1 MEKIEITNHRKGKTV
16 KRIILFDTSI
26 ATQNK
31 GDEIIMESVR
41 REIAPILDGNFVYN
55 FPTHLVSFP
64 FGHQLTSS
72 KAKLALNANYKFIC
86 GTNLFWTHML
96 RPNPLLNIN
105 IMNYKPM
112 KKAVLLG
119 VGYDGEHCSEHFDP
133 YSRYLWRH
141 VLSHKYVHSTR
152 DDKTVEYLNKLGLK
166 AVNTS
171 CPTLWKLT
179 PEHCAQIP
187 HTKADKVVF
196 TLSSTGGVNR
206 ENDQKLINLLL
217 KNYKE
222 VYFWSQ
228 TYGGYRTLK
237 SYENID
243 RIQYIDPEL
252 DVYRKFLQEN
262 EVDYVGTRLHG
273 GVFAMQNKKRAIN
286 LSVDH
291 RAQEFDRYH
300 INVLPQDD
308 MQAIDE
314 KINSDFATNVT
325 IDYDIIHEWMAQFLP
340 KPGEPE
346 DEEYYQ

>member
-1 MEKIEITNHRKGKTV
+1 M

-41 REIAPILDGNFVYN
+41 RELEPVLKGNFVYN

-64 FGHQLTSS
+64 FGHQFTSS
-72 KAKLALNANYKFIC
+72 KANLAKNAYLKFIC
-86 GTNLFWTHML
+86 GTNLFWTNML
-96 RPNPLLNIN
+96 RPNPLLNVN

-112 KKAVLLG
+112 RKSILMG
-119 VGYDGEHCSEHFDP
+119 VGYDGVKCSDHFDP
-133 YSRYLWRH
+133 YSKMLWKR

-152 DDKTVEYLNKLGLK
+152 DDKTVEYLNMLGLK
-166 AVNTS
+166 AINTS

-179 PEHCAQIP
+179 PEHCKDIP
-187 HTKADKVVF
+187 TKKADKVVF
-196 TLSSTGGVNR
+196 TLSSTGGINR
-206 ENDQKLINLLL
+206 ENDQKIIDCLL

-228 TYGGYRTLK
+228 TYGGYKTLR
-237 SYENID
+237 SYENCDKIK
-243 RIQYIDPEL
+243 YIDPEL
-252 DVYRKFLQEN
+252 NEYRKFLLEN
-262 EVDYVGTRLHG
+262 DVDYVGTRLHG

-291 RAQEFDRYH
+291 RAEEFDRYH

-308 MQAIDE
+308 IQAIDE
-314 KINSDFATNVT
+314 KINSDFATAVT
-325 IDYDIIHEWMAQFLP
+325 VDYKIVNEWLSQFLP
-340 KPGEPE
+340 SENDVE
-346 DEEYYQ
+346 DDEYYQ